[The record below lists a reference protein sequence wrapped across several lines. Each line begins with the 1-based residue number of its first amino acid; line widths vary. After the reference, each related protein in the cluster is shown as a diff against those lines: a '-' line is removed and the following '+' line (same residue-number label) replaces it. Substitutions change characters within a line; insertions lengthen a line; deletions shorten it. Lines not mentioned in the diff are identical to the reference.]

1 MSYKY
6 IEQTLSSGSLWSSV
20 SKMKLFIKMLWEKR
34 KEKILWKGKF
44 WFLKAKSLFPTM
56 THGPALAT
64 ANEEKVVWTIV
75 VGGWVDKSKPVHR
88 SSFNTRIF

>member
-1 MSYKY
+1 
-6 IEQTLSSGSLWSSV
+6 
-20 SKMKLFIKMLWEKR
+20 MKLFRKIELFRKMLQEK
-34 KEKILWKGKF
+34 KENLLWKGTF

-75 VGGWVDKSKPVHR
+75 VGGWVEKPVHR